1 MDADDPPSKE
11 RKKTM
16 QKIVPA
22 SEFRRRARVAMKP
35 VMSVLILVALIAALP
50 SLLSSTVTLMTQ
62 ATPDSLLTNT
72 LNRTM
77 QVMEKYGLQST
88 QTVEDMVIDEATL
101 LAMEADILAV
111 SEGYMQDLDNFLREK
126 GPIMAV
132 TTLMVLVAG
141 PVLTLGMINAMLHAL
156 RKKEF
161 TASIVL
167 SRMNCFFRVLGMQL
181 LVMLKTLLWMLPG
194 MALMIAGLFVP
205 VDLVGTVMLGGM
217 ACMLVLGIMA
227 NYRYAMAVYVMADK
241 PETPVLACIRRSKE
255 IMHRRKGELFCLE
268 LSFIGWSL
276 LLSYVQAML
285 NGFGPVIGLT
295 LGMFA
300 SLFLTVYTNCAKTA
314 FYQEYGVGSVAEPEA
329 PAREE
334 APVDELN

>member
-1 MDADDPPSKE
+1 MRMIPPSKE

-16 QKIVPA
+16 LKIIPA
-22 SEFRRRARVAMKP
+22 SEFRRRARMAMKP

-50 SLLSSTVTLMTQ
+50 SLLSSTITLMTG

-77 QVMEKYGLQST
+77 QVMEKYGMQST
-88 QTVEDMVIDEATL
+88 QTVEDMVIDEETL
-101 LAMEADILAV
+101 LAMEADLLAV
-111 SEGYMQDLDNFLREK
+111 TDGYMQDVDTFLRQK
-126 GPIMAV
+126 GPIMAA
-132 TTLMVLVAG
+132 TTLLVLVAG

-156 RKKEF
+156 RRKEF
-161 TASIVL
+161 TVSMAL
-167 SRMNCFFRVLGMQL
+167 SRLNCFFRVLGLQL
-181 LVMLKTLLWMLPG
+181 LVILKTMLWMLPG

-205 VDLVGTVMLGGM
+205 AELIPTVMLGGM
-217 ACMLVLGIMA
+217 AGMLVPGIMA
-227 NYRYAMAVYVMADK
+227 NYRYAMAVYVMADT
-241 PETPVLACIRRSKE
+241 PETPILRCIRRSKE

-285 NGFGPVIGLT
+285 NGFGPVIGLA

-314 FYQEYGVGSVAEPEA
+314 FYQEYGVGPLPAPQVQAEQEPEA
-329 PAREE
+329 
-334 APVDELN
+334 DELN

>member
-1 MDADDPPSKE
+1 
-11 RKKTM
+11 M

-22 SEFRRRARVAMKP
+22 FEFRRRARVAMKP

-62 ATPDSLLTNT
+62 ATPDNVLTDT

-111 SEGYMQDLDNFLREK
+111 TEGYMQDLETFLREK
-126 GPIMAV
+126 GPIMAA

-156 RKKEF
+156 RRKEF
-161 TASIVL
+161 TVSIAL

-181 LVMLKTLLWMLPG
+181 LVILKTLLWMLPG
-194 MALMIAGLFVP
+194 MALMIAGMFVP
-205 VDLVGTVMLGGM
+205 VDLVATVMLGGM
-217 ACMLVLGIMA
+217 VGSIVPGIMA
-227 NYRYAMAVYVMADK
+227 SYRYAMAVYVMADT
-241 PETPVLACIRRSKE
+241 PETPVLSCIRRSKE

-268 LSFIGWSL
+268 LSFIGWNL
-276 LLSYVQAML
+276 LLSYVQSIL

-314 FYQEYGVGSVAEPEA
+314 FYQEYGVGPLPAPEA
-329 PAREE
+329 PAAQEPE
-334 APVDELN
+334 ADELN